1 MDALREKTGSFDP
14 DVQIDPAK
22 AADLKREIDWAADDY
37 GLSKYLN
44 SAYAVEPKLDGARMR
59 MFLGASK
66 NTMNTGRRS
75 DKTYAYIQR
84 EDNFPHM
91 RDAVIEALAGTIIDG
106 EVLAPTPTLTTM
118 NGATTKSLLNAT
130 VAITN
135 CNPTDSVKVQNTYG
149 KAKFF
154 VFDILALQGTS
165 VMHLS
170 YDERRVMLQRVI
182 ELLHEVCPQIQIVSS
197 FEATKEAVQSCF
209 EQGFEGAM
217 LKLRKGKYRPGKRM
231 REWLK
236 VKMLS
241 TADMYITGWIP
252 GEGKNEGLVGALKC
266 SLMDESGND
275 VEMAQPGAFTDEFR
289 RQLSNDDG
297 SLKDIWYRQV
307 VEVSAQGVT
316 KNNRVRHPHMTRIRI
331 DKTPEECQLDQLEA
345 FARV

>member
-1 MDALREKTGSFDP
+1 
-14 DVQIDPAK
+14 
-22 AADLKREIDWAADDY
+22 
-37 GLSKYLN
+37 
-44 SAYAVEPKLDGARMR
+44 
-59 MFLGASK
+59 
-66 NTMNTGRRS
+66 
-75 DKTYAYIQR
+75 
-84 EDNFPHM
+84 
-91 RDAVIEALAGTIIDG
+91 
-106 EVLAPTPTLTTM
+106 
-118 NGATTKSLLNAT
+118 
-130 VAITN
+130 
-135 CNPTDSVKVQNTYG
+135 
-149 KAKFF
+149 
-154 VFDILALQGTS
+154 
-165 VMHLS
+165 
-170 YDERRVMLQRVI
+170 
-182 ELLHEVCPQIQIVSS
+182 
-197 FEATKEAVQSCF
+197 
-209 EQGFEGAM
+209 M